1 MGKLT
6 LIMQHYN
13 EITCVADIYL
23 TEAAAIKKLE
33 DLIEKR
39 VTVRSVQ
46 TSLKEGECITV
57 NVDDRDLKKIIKQG
71 YLYIAFDYHLNQ
83 SGYGVPLAIKASKSG
98 LVKAFRAMRD
108 PEATEHKIFR
118 DCFNAAAYTL
128 DKNNIPVGFSAFHR
142 FNPLKID
149 KT

>member
-6 LIMQHYN
+6 LIMQQHN
-13 EITCVADIYL
+13 ETCITHIDL
-23 TEAAAIKKLE
+23 TEAAAIRRLE
-33 DLIEKR
+33 DMIER
-39 VTVRSVQ
+39 RITFRPVQ

-57 NVDDRDLKKIIKQG
+57 NVDDKDLKKIIKQG
-71 YLYIAFDYHLNQ
+71 YLYVAFDYHINH
-83 SGYGVPLAIKASKSG
+83 SGYGVPLVIKASKSG

-108 PEATEHKIFR
+108 PEATEYKIFR
-118 DCFNAAAYTL
+118 DCSNASAYTL
-128 DKNNIPVGFSAFHR
+128 DRNNIPAGFSAFHR